1 MTTKTIH
8 IDENNKSAQAFLNYV
23 TTLDF
28 VKIEEEQ
35 NDIPEWQ
42 KEIVRERIK
51 TTQREQYLS
60 QDQFESQ
67 IDLEA

>member
-28 VKIEEEQ
+28 VKIEEKANAFEQ
-35 NDIPEWQ
+35 KIIDQAHRANEAIKNGQ
-42 KEIVRERIK
+42 VTSSKELREK
-51 TTQREQYLS
+51 SNQW
-60 QDQFESQ
+60 
-67 IDLEA
+67 

>member
-28 VKIEEEQ
+28 VKIEEKANAFEQ
-35 NDIPEWQ
+35 KIIDQANKANEAIKNGQ
-42 KEIVRERIK
+42 IISSKELREK
-51 TTQREQYLS
+51 SNQW
-60 QDQFESQ
+60 
-67 IDLEA
+67 